1 MILEEDFMFSNRCVS
16 IGAAVLVVVAI
27 MGCQQHP
34 GEVDEGADKI
44 PITTSSEE
52 ARAAFLQAREML
64 ENLRVSDARQFYLD
78 AIEKDP
84 EFASAYL
91 GVANTATSASD
102 FFSAL
107 ARANELASDV
117 SDGERLVIKAA
128 AAGVNG
134 EPERQRTLLETL
146 LVKYPQDE
154 RAHYLTGVFYFG
166 RQEWTRAANHLRRAT
181 EINPG
186 FAPAYNILGYSLRF
200 KDDYTAAETAFK
212 KYVELIPDEPNP
224 YDSYAELLTEMGR
237 FEESI
242 VQYEKALDI
251 NAKFINSY
259 VGIGNNLLLMGR
271 FDEARESFR
280 KIESLARGD
289 GERRLAKTWL
299 AILYL
304 HQLDYGAALEEIQ
317 GRYRIAEESDD
328 KGGMAADLGLMGT
341 ILLYSDQ
348 PEAAVEKYDEAVA
361 MSDRS
366 NATDEV
372 KEAVRRNRV
381 ANLTRVALRQGDLD
395 GAKALAEEY
404 RELVEPHQIPGEI
417 RQSHELF
424 GLMALGEGRFQEAI
438 DEFARANQQDARV
451 LFAQAL
457 ALRELGDEEAAA
469 EMLYRAAHHNT
480 LIQAPINYSLV
491 RPAALEMLD
500 G

>member
-1 MILEEDFMFSNRCVS
+1 MILEEEFMNTNRCVS
-16 IGAAVLVVVAI
+16 IGATALLVVAI
-27 MGCQQHP
+27 MACQQHP
-34 GEVDEGADKI
+34 GEVDQGAGKI
-44 PITTSSEE
+44 PVTTSSEE
-52 ARAAFLQAREML
+52 ARAVFLEARELL
-64 ENLRVSDARQFYLD
+64 ENLRVSDARQLYLQ
-78 AIEKDP
+78 AVEKDP
-84 EFASAYL
+84 EFASAHL
-91 GVANTATSASD
+91 GLANTATSASD

-107 ARANELASDV
+107 ARATDLAPDV
-117 SDGERLVIKAA
+117 SEGERLMINAL

-146 LVKYPQDE
+146 LVKYPEDE
-154 RAHYLTGVFYFG
+154 RAHNLIGVFYFG

-181 EINPG
+181 EINPE
-186 FAPAYNILGYSLRF
+186 FAPAYNMLGYSLRF
-200 KDDYTAAETAFK
+200 KDDYAAAETAFK

-242 VQYEKALDI
+242 VQYEKALEI
-251 NAKFINSY
+251 NQKFINSY
-259 VGIGNNLLLMGR
+259 VGIGNNLMLMGR

-280 KIESLARGD
+280 RIDALARGD
-289 GERRLAKTWL
+289 GERRQAVTWV
-299 AILYL
+299 AISHL
-304 HQLDYGAALEEIQ
+304 HQRDYDAALGAIRA
-317 GRYRIAEESDD
+317 RYEIAEESDD

-341 ILLYSDQ
+341 ILLYAGQ

-395 GAKALAEEY
+395 GAKALSEEY

-424 GLMALGEGRFQEAI
+424 GLVAIGEGRFQDAL
-438 DEFARANQQDARV
+438 DELVRANQQDARV

-457 ALRELGDEEAAA
+457 ALRELGQDEASA

-491 RPAALEMLD
+491 RPAALEMLK